1 VAAREERSSE
11 VRHIGRDHSYVR
23 GELRRIALMVAF
35 IIGGLLIT
43 AILR

>member
-1 VAAREERSSE
+1 VAAREERSSQ
-11 VRHIGRDHSYVR
+11 VRHIGRDYSYVR

-35 IIGGLLIT
+35 IVGGLLIT